1 MRVNRSLSRAVAAI
15 LGAHAAQ
22 AVHAADATADTG
34 ATSGGL
40 QEVIVTA
47 NRREEN
53 LQDVPIT
60 IQALTAETLSQL
72 NVQTFDDF
80 VRYLP
85 NVTTTTFGP
94 AQGDI
99 AMRGLSTGGSD
110 GTQGVGATESFPNV
124 AVYLDDQSG
133 EVPGRNL
140 DVYAADLE
148 RIEVLEGP
156 QGTLFGAGAEA
167 GVLRYITNKPKL
179 NVTEANVNA
188 GYATTAHGDPSD
200 AIDATVNLPL
210 IEDRLAV
217 RAVIYND
224 RRGGYINNIPATF
237 ARAPTDD
244 VVVNYFGG
252 VVPPNSGQINN
263 ANDVGRAI
271 NPVTYSGMR
280 AGLLYQ
286 ISDDWKALL
295 VQSYQS
301 IDAEGV
307 SWEEQYDGLGTTL
320 PDLSV
325 ALFGPSYDKD
335 KFENTAWTLDGRIA
349 ALRLVYTGSFL
360 DRNVDQLQDYTNYSR
375 GRYAGYYQCNY
386 PGYPFDNGFY
396 TAANAPN
403 PGLIGVA
410 IPTPGPFKQS
420 TYYPGMGVT
429 PGYCYSPR
437 VFWTDHETTTHQTHE
452 MRLSTP
458 DDWRLRG
465 LVGLFWEQYR
475 IHENADWYY
484 GTSPNFYPIGPPSI
498 NPYTT
503 PPTSLPVTSNNP
515 SVRPLGDAFF
525 DDITRG
531 YEQTAAFTSIDFDL
545 IPKVLT
551 LTGGTRWYDIQNFEL
566 GSNVGS
572 FGCEINGFYDA
583 YVPPNPCVSTLAT
596 GVLSNLNNLDAK
608 HLRDTYVGTR
618 SRANLTWHITPDI
631 MAYYTWSQGFRPGGF
646 NRAQAVLSPS
656 SPLYGI
662 WQPPIAYAPDTL
674 TNNELGWKT
683 EWFDHH
689 LQFNGAVYQEN
700 WDNVQISIFD
710 PSVTGNLVFTTNGPN
725 YRVRGAETQLAW
737 RVVGGLTVTGS
748 AAWNSSANVK
758 NLSLVNAQGQ
768 PITNIVNP
776 FGQLG
781 SPLAQSPP
789 FEGNLR
795 ARYDMHLGDYDA
807 FIQFG
812 GMHQAHSYATT
823 NPQQTTFQGV
833 PTDFDD
839 PAFTTYDASAGI
851 GTGPWNAQLYAVNL
865 TDTRAILYSSYGE
878 FVKSDIVNRPRTVG
892 LRVSYRF
899 AGK

>member
-1 MRVNRSLSRAVAAI
+1 MKVNSRLSRAVAAI
-15 LGAHAAQ
+15 LSAHAAQ
-22 AVHAADATADTG
+22 AAHAADAAAETSASG
-34 ATSGGL
+34 AL

-47 NRREEN
+47 ERREER

-60 IQALTAETLSQL
+60 VQALTAETLKQL

-80 VRYLP
+80 VKYLP
-85 NVTTTTFGP
+85 NVTASSFGP

-99 AMRGLSTGGSD
+99 NMRGLSTGGSG
-110 GTQGVGATESFPNV
+110 GTQGAGATESFPNV
-124 AVYLDDQSG
+124 AVYLDEQSG

-140 DVYAADLE
+140 DVYAVDLE

-179 NVTEANVNA
+179 NVTEANVSA
-188 GYATTAHGDPSD
+188 SYGVTAHGDPSNEV
-200 AIDATVNLPL
+200 DATLNLPL
-210 IEDRLAV
+210 IADRLAV
-217 RAVIYND
+217 RAVIYD
-224 RRGGYINNIPATF
+224 DHRGGYINNIPATF
-237 ARAPTDD
+237 ARAPADL

-252 VVPPNSGQINN
+252 VVPPNSGAINN
-263 ANDVGRAI
+263 ANDLAKAI
-271 NPVTYSGMR
+271 NPVTYQGLR
-280 AGLLYQ
+280 AELLYQ
-286 ISDDWKALL
+286 INDDWRALIT
-295 VQSYQS
+295 QSYQS

-307 SWEEQYDGLGTTL
+307 FWSEEYDGLGTRL

-325 ALFGPSYDKD
+325 QTFGPSYNKD

-349 ALRLVYTGSFL
+349 ALHLLYTGSYL

-386 PGYPFDNGFY
+386 PGYPFTQGFY

-403 PGLIGVA
+403 PGLVGVA
-410 IPTPGPFKQS
+410 IPTPGNFFGS
-420 TYYPGMGVT
+420 SYYSGMGVT

-452 MRLSTP
+452 MRLTTP
-458 DDWRLRG
+458 DDRRLRG
-465 LVGLFWEQYR
+465 LAGVFWEQYR
-475 IHENADWYY
+475 IHENADWHY

-498 NPYTT
+498 DPYTT
-503 PPTSLPVTSNNP
+503 PPTNYPVTSNNP
-515 SVRPLGDAFF
+515 SVRQLGDAFF

-531 YEQTAAFTSIDFDL
+531 YEQTAAFTSIDFDI

-551 LTGGTRWYDIQNFEL
+551 VTGGTRWYDIRNFEL

-572 FGCEINGFYDA
+572 FGCEINGFYTS

-631 MAYYTWSQGFRPGGF
+631 MVYYTWSQGFRPGGF
-646 NRAQAVLSPS
+646 NRAQAVVKSS

-662 WQPPIAYAPDTL
+662 WVPPIAYNPDTL

-683 EWFDHH
+683 EWLDHR
-689 LQFNGAVYQEN
+689 LQFNGTVYQEN
-700 WDNVQISIFD
+700 WDNVQLSIFD

-737 RVVGGLTVTGS
+737 RVAGGLTLSGS
-748 AAWNSSANVK
+748 AAWNSSENVK
-758 NLSLVNAQGQ
+758 NLNLVGTNGQ

-781 SPLAQSPP
+781 APLALSPP

-795 ARYDMHLGDYDA
+795 ARYEFRLGDYDA
-807 FIQFG
+807 FVQIG
-812 GMHQAHSYATT
+812 GTHQAHSYATT
-823 NPQQTTFQGV
+823 NPQQTTLQGV
-833 PTDFDD
+833 PTNFDD
-839 PAFTTYDASAGI
+839 PAFTIYDASAGI
-851 GTGPWNAQLYAVNL
+851 ARGPWSTQLYAENF
-865 TDTRAILYSSYGE
+865 TDTRAILSASYSE
-878 FVKSDIVNRPRTVG
+878 AVKMNTINRPRTLG
-892 LRVSYRF
+892 LRFSYRF
-899 AGK
+899 AGQ